1 MFRHLPVYACAPE
14 TLIALGQTMIHRE
27 ERENGMLDKPVEVA
41 DKEDENRSTLGDTD
55 DGPLRLPAGYTYFG
69 QFVDHDITFDR
80 ASSLT
85 RQNDPDALT
94 NFRTARF
101 DLDSLY
107 GGGPGHQP
115 YLYEKDGVRLRLS
128 ADRHDLQRNDGE
140 RALIGD
146 PRNDENLIISQLQ
159 VAFVKFHNAVAE
171 LIGQNSHRD
180 DLFNAAQRTVRRHY
194 QWIVIHDFLPRI
206 IGDAVIKKNAVID
219 DILRSEDYRS
229 RGRGGEPIARP
240 TTRPLLLFYHSKVQ
254 PAFMPV
260 EFSVAAYRF
269 GHSMVR
275 PSYLINDYTR
285 ANRQT
290 KDRHR
295 IPLFS
300 ETEDPD
306 DLCGLNGFRRLPPTG
321 VVEWKY
327 FLDGIEETD
336 PALPQPSYMIDTQ
349 LSDSLGRLPASGAVV
364 QELLPELKPD
374 IAQTAARSLATR
386 NLLRGRALD
395 LPSGQDVARAMG
407 IDPLTN
413 EELFEDVEFDGDLL
427 KVLEVTAGDVRK
439 DLRDRAPL
447 WFYILREAALEAGGA
462 HLGPV
467 GGRIVAEVLIGLLAG
482 DPLSYLSVNPT
493 WKPTLPSRT
502 PGTFT
507 LSDLI
512 NFGL

>member
-1 MFRHLPVYACAPE
+1 
-14 TLIALGQTMIHRE
+14 
-27 ERENGMLDKPVEVA
+27 
-41 DKEDENRSTLGDTD
+41 
-55 DGPLRLPAGYTYFG
+55 
-69 QFVDHDITFDR
+69 
-80 ASSLT
+80 
-85 RQNDPDALT
+85 
-94 NFRTARF
+94 
-101 DLDSLY
+101 
-107 GGGPGHQP
+107 
-115 YLYEKDGVRLRLS
+115 
-128 ADRHDLQRNDGE
+128 
-140 RALIGD
+140 
-146 PRNDENLIISQLQ
+146 
-159 VAFVKFHNAVAE
+159 
-171 LIGQNSHRD
+171 
-180 DLFNAAQRTVRRHY
+180 
-194 QWIVIHDFLPRI
+194 
-206 IGDAVIKKNAVID
+206 
-219 DILRSEDYRS
+219 
-229 RGRGGEPIARP
+229 
-240 TTRPLLLFYHSKVQ
+240 
-254 PAFMPV
+254 MPV

-295 IPLFS
+295 IALFS
-300 ETEDPD
+300 ETEDPE
-306 DLCGLNGFRRLPPTG
+306 DLSGLNGFRRLPPTG

-336 PALPQPSYMIDTQ
+336 RALPQPSYMIDTQ

-507 LSDLI
+507 LTDLI